1 MDKITKEELEQIK
14 GKSLEEII
22 GFDPF
27 EINEIDFKS
36 LDSEI
41 KKIEEYIERLESNG
55 IYTDWQKEDL
65 KFNKNLLKKLKEI
78 KENK

>member
-27 EINEIDFKS
+27 KINEIDFKS